1 MFKVIGCSTMGKYHI
16 GDHNVFIGKNNQDA
30 YSIKESENAIV
41 GIICDGCG
49 SLPYSEFGATLG
61 SQFLSQNISEKIET
75 THKIVTNNCVFMNW
89 PELILQATDE
99 LLIKI
104 KELCKILQPPRNY
117 FLFTIIGFIKNKNQI
132 IIFSIGDGFYGIKY
146 RISGEQI
153 FKKIEP
159 MEGNAPPYLFY
170 KLENRKIDIKINEY
184 LQVTDVES

>member
-99 LLIKI
+99 LLIKGASFVLALAS
-104 KELCKILQPPRNY
+104 KSAAILGPAQPLNANNNINKSKYVY
-117 FLFTIIGFIKNKNQI
+117 FIINGFLVFFIRLLLADNDSMFKPVN
-132 IIFSIGDGFYGIKY
+132 IF
-146 RISGEQI
+146 
-153 FKKIEP
+153 
-159 MEGNAPPYLFY
+159 
-170 KLENRKIDIKINEY
+170 
-184 LQVTDVES
+184 